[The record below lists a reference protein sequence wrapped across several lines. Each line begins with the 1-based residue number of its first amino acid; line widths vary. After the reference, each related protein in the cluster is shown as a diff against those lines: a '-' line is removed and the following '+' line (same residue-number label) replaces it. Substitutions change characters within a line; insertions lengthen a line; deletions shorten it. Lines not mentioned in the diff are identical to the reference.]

1 MKNKYEPILKEI
13 ASGMLEI
20 AEIKPNFSNL
30 LIIME
35 NNKYYVMY
43 CRYWH
48 LYVVYKLDGI
58 GIDGFRNR
66 DLAET
71 YCKYLNYE

>member
-1 MKNKYEPILKEI
+1 MKNP
-13 ASGMLEI
+13 
-20 AEIKPNFSNL
+20 
-30 LIIME
+30 
-35 NNKYYVMY
+35 KYYVEY

-48 LYVVYKLDGI
+48 LYVVYELDGI
-58 GIDGFRNR
+58 GIDGFRNI